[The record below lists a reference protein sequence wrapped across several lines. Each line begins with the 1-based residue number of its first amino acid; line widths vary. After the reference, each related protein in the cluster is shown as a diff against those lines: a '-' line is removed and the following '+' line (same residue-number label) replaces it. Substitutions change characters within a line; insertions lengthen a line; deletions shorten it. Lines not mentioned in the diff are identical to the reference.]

1 MGITSCNINSI
12 NYPVRGSDDQGFQFD
27 DVLEVPGALQVV
39 VQDANG
45 TANFERGD
53 EIELVDSVEGVIYS
67 GTILSSKP
75 LKASPDPT
83 NTYTEHTVTCID
95 RTEPLTRL
103 PNTTNYENWYGGD
116 IAVDMVVN
124 GGLKDEGITVA
135 AGLHRDSTND
145 DFNTGINNNVQ
156 GTLTVGDGCLELAP
170 AGSDITYSERT
181 TADFSTG
188 TLTNVTASNNQLTP
202 NIQNALKFSAFLP
215 ISTDASAG
223 SLSSFIQ
230 VKFWAASPITLGAS
244 DTLNFDVWV
253 SDSNPEKVGNC
264 ILIFSDNTNSTG
276 VYDQNGV
283 STVSSTDLSG
293 YAVNQWYTRQISLA
307 AYSGKTIVAV
317 CASCSAFSV
326 GTYTWYLKNVYLSSL
341 PGNKFFSTT
350 QTTPQLN
357 PPQIYRYAKFI
368 TSTLQTAVVTTFDP
382 NNSYRISTS
391 LSIDPVKLIKS
402 TNIFWNAS
410 ESVLLYVTYNG
421 GSSWI
426 ACTNNAPLP
435 GLPAGANV
443 AGMSMQLKE
452 VFGAGDTPDALS
464 VLESVSVS
472 ILSAPNATKSDIV
485 TSFLT
490 QANWNTGTHS
500 ATQAD
505 VSGNL
510 ELAPFTRDWSSGG
523 TTGQTAFLPSGTS
536 QSVTGGAYTMTVG
549 DNDATG
555 ANGFGTS
562 RLDSL
567 GAALNFTLE
576 CDLKSNSSFEQTGIT
591 YRQIYWNASVNNT
604 FGYLVFIQPGS
615 PGWVELGYGSNSN
628 SDSYTAIANTQPNI
642 STNTF
647 YHIKIVVNG
656 SRHQVYFNNATTP
669 TIDVTDT
676 HFTQSGG
683 FGFRGYHIVGDS
695 GAKVSTWDNLVLAQQ
710 QSGTWT
716 GPSTPIS
723 SLVTCGGS
731 VITWQETGTDN
742 PAAAYDFV
750 QSSIDG
756 GSTYQQCVNGG
767 VIPGLTNGV
776 SLSGK
781 SVLIQVLLGTQTNT
795 APMVR
800 GLVWRVLG
808 QYPGSSGTRSTKP
821 LGIDYVDRANQSGFG
836 TASDSQVWTPTGT
849 ATAAVASNKL
859 TITNTTGDFFER
871 LGLRTDDDM
880 DMTVPFTLS
889 ASTMTGGMTLRYVDT
904 NNYYK
909 LQAST
914 TSIDIVKKV
923 AGVSYTLVSV
933 ASTLTINTQYYMR
946 FRVVNQM
953 PVDLYGRIWLAGT
966 LEDQENW
973 TINTSD

>member
-1 MGITSCNINSI
+1 
-12 NYPVRGSDDQGFQFD
+12 
-27 DVLEVPGALQVV
+27 
-39 VQDANG
+39 
-45 TANFERGD
+45 
-53 EIELVDSVEGVIYS
+53 
-67 GTILSSKP
+67 
-75 LKASPDPT
+75 
-83 NTYTEHTVTCID
+83 
-95 RTEPLTRL
+95 
-103 PNTTNYENWYGGD
+103 
-116 IAVDMVVN
+116 
-124 GGLKDEGITVA
+124 
-135 AGLHRDSTND
+135 
-145 DFNTGINNNVQ
+145 
-156 GTLTVGDGCLELAP
+156 
-170 AGSDITYSERT
+170 
-181 TADFSTG
+181 
-188 TLTNVTASNNQLTP
+188 
-202 NIQNALKFSAFLP
+202 
-215 ISTDASAG
+215 
-223 SLSSFIQ
+223 
-230 VKFWAASPITLGAS
+230 
-244 DTLNFDVWV
+244 
-253 SDSNPEKVGNC
+253 
-264 ILIFSDNTNSTG
+264 
-276 VYDQNGV
+276 
-283 STVSSTDLSG
+283 
-293 YAVNQWYTRQISLA
+293 
-307 AYSGKTIVAV
+307 
-317 CASCSAFSV
+317 
-326 GTYTWYLKNVYLSSL
+326 
-341 PGNKFFSTT
+341 
-350 QTTPQLN
+350 
-357 PPQIYRYAKFI
+357 
-368 TSTLQTAVVTTFDP
+368 VVTTFDP
-382 NNSYRISTS
+382 HNSYRINPSR
-391 LSIDPVKLIKS
+391 SIDAVKLIRS

-426 ACTNNAPLP
+426 ACANNGALP

-452 VFGAGDTPDALS
+452 VFGSGDDPTGIPVIDS
-464 VLESVSVS
+464 VNVSL
-472 ILSAPNATKSDIV
+472 LSAPNATKSDIV

-490 QANWNTGTHS
+490 QANWNSGTHS

-536 QSVTGGAYTMTVG
+536 QSVTGGAYTMTCG

-567 GAALNFTLE
+567 GTALDFTLE
-576 CDLKSNSSFEQTGIT
+576 CDLKSSSSAQQTGIT

-615 PGWVELGYGSNSN
+615 PGRVELGYGSNSN
-628 SDSYTAIANTQPNI
+628 SDSYTIIKAASPSI

-656 SRHQVYFNNATTP
+656 SHHQVYFNNSSTP
-669 TIDVTDT
+669 TLDAVDT
-676 HFTQSGG
+676 QFTQSGG

-695 GAKVSTWDNLVLAQQ
+695 GAKTSTWDNLVLAQQ

-716 GPSTPIS
+716 SPSTPVS

-742 PAAAYDFV
+742 PARAYDFV

-756 GSTYQQCVNGG
+756 GSTYQQCVNGQP
-767 VIPGLTNGV
+767 IPGLDAGV

-946 FRVVNQM
+946 FRVVDQL
-953 PVDLYGRIWLAGT
+953 PVLLYGRIWLTGT
-966 LEDQENW
+966 LEDQVNW
-973 TINTSD
+973 TISTSD